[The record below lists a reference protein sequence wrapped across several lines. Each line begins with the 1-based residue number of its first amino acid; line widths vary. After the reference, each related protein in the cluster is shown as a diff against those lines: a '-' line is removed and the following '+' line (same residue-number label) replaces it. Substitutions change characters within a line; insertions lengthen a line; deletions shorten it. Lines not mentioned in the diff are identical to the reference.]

1 MHNARPGNPPPNPYP
16 QAHDQRGQYGYAQPP
31 QDGYGQSGYGPAQD
45 TQRLHGAQ
53 GSQGGQSGAPA
64 PADRSAAPTA
74 PHSRRLKKKKKK
86 GKGRRGLIT
95 TSLVLVS
102 ALGLGLVGVGVAK
115 PHLVTD
121 LFSTPDRQSPAP
133 TAPAE
138 PPPAAV
144 LAAAAAD
151 APMPTTAG
159 LSAVLGPLMT
169 GTALGSH
176 VSASVVDLHTGEVL
190 FELDPTEM
198 ITPASNTKLVT
209 AAAVLATRGPTYRI
223 TTRVVAGPN
232 PGEVVLIGAGDATLG
247 VNSKKFYEGAPQ
259 LDTLA
264 AQVKKAMGAT
274 PITKVITDGSLFA
287 GSNTGPGWS
296 SDAPQEGNVSR
307 ITALMINGARTDI
320 KDREMPFNRY
330 SNPEKAAGEAFAKLL
345 GLPASAVV
353 KGVAPA
359 APATDPAA
367 QPSAGASA
375 APVAIVPG
383 LELGAVQSAPLL
395 RQIEQML
402 TESDNTLAEML
413 AHQVALARGKPA
425 SFEGASAAIEEVVTE
440 LGLDP
445 AQSNLSDGSG
455 MSSRN
460 KISPKLLTALLVKAA
475 GGDHPQLAD
484 FFNGLPVAGWSG
496 TMLPRFGK
504 VKNAY
509 GLVRAKSGTLDGV
522 NSLSGVLQ
530 TADGRMLAFAVL
542 ADGVTAGRY
551 PAQDALDKIVA
562 AIASC
567 GCR

>member
-1 MHNARPGNPPPNPYP
+1 MHNPWPGNTQPEPYP
-16 QAHDQRGQYGYAQPP
+16 QGYDQRGSYGYEQA
-31 QDGYGQSGYGPAQD
+31 AQD
-45 TQRLHGAQ
+45 TQRLPGAP
-53 GSQGGQSGAPA
+53 GGPGGAPA
-64 PADRSAAPTA
+64 PTERSAAP
-74 PHSRRLKKKKKK
+74 HNRRLKKKKKK
-86 GKGRRGLIT
+86 SRRGLLA

-102 ALGLGLVGVGVAK
+102 ALGLGLVGVGLAK
-115 PHLVTD
+115 PSLVAD
-121 LFSTPDRQSPAP
+121 LLSTPGWQSPSP
-133 TAPAE
+133 TASAE
-138 PPPAAV
+138 PAPAAV

-159 LSAVLGPLMT
+159 LTAVLGPLVT

-176 VSASVVDLHTGEVL
+176 ISASVVDLHTGQVL
-190 FELDPTEM
+190 YELDPTEM

-209 AAAVLATRGPTYRI
+209 AASVLATRGPTYRI

-247 VNSKKFYEGAPQ
+247 VNSKKFYEGAAQ

-264 AQVKKAMGAT
+264 AQVKKAMGTT
-274 PITKVITDGSLFA
+274 PITKVITDGSLFP
-287 GSNTGPGWS
+287 GSETGPGWS
-296 SDAPQEGNVSR
+296 SDAPQEGNVSK

-330 SNPEKAAGEAFAKLL
+330 TNPERAAGEAFAKLL
-345 GLPASAVV
+345 GLPAGAVA

-359 APATDPAA
+359 APAADPAA
-367 QPSAGASA
+367 QPSTAASA
-375 APVAIVPG
+375 APVAILPG
-383 LELGAVQSAPLL
+383 VQLGAVQSAPLL

-413 AHQVALARGKPA
+413 AHQVALAKGKPG
-425 SFEGASAAIEEVVTE
+425 SFVGASAAMEEVVTE

-445 AQSNLSDGSG
+445 AQIDLSDGSG
-455 MSSRN
+455 MSGRN
-460 KISPKLLTALLVKAA
+460 KISPKQLTALLVKAA
-475 GGDHPQLAD
+475 SGDHAQLAD

-496 TMLPRFGK
+496 TMLPRFAK
-504 VKNAY
+504 VKTAY

-542 ADGVTAGRY
+542 ADNVPGGRY
-551 PAQDALDKIVA
+551 PAQDALDKIA
-562 AIASC
+562 AALASC
-567 GCR
+567 GCH